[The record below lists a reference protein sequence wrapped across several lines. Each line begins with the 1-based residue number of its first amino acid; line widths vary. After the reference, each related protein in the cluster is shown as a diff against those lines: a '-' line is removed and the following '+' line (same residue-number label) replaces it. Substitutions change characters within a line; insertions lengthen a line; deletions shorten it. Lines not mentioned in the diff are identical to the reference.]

1 MTVSVTT
8 LGDLLETRKDTIAD
22 RWVDEVL
29 SAYPSDAAA
38 LFRKQRDPFANPL
51 GHSVREGTRGVIQ
64 AILQQTPQEE
74 LRDHLDR
81 ILRIRAVQ
89 DLTPTQAVSFV
100 FSLRSI
106 IRDVVPEAKGE
117 ARFQDELAALDRK
130 VDQVALAAFE
140 LYTARREELNRLRIN
155 EVKRQVAWTF
165 ERMNRRAGDSKDA
178 ADDTKPTNSA

>member
-8 LGDLLETRKDTIAD
+8 FGDLLERRKDTIVD

-51 GHSVREGTRGVIQ
+51 GHSVREGTRGVLQ
-64 AILQQTPQEE
+64 AILQGMPAEK
-74 LRDHLDR
+74 LREDLDR

-106 IRDVVPEAKGE
+106 VRDVVPEAEGE
-117 ARFQDELAALDRK
+117 ARHRDELAALDRK
-130 VDQVALAAFE
+130 IDQVALAAFE

-165 ERMNRRAGDSKDA
+165 ERMNRGRDEPEDVVEDA
-178 ADDTKPTNSA
+178 NPTNSA